1 MNNSGASSGGPARS
15 DGAPGSPPEI
25 SATGWKAALKR
36 ASKKSKA
43 DRVPMMAGSITYH
56 SFLGLF
62 PALIALIG
70 VMQLVGVSTSF
81 VTKLINGLGKA
92 LPQGASSVFA
102 TALEAAHRRTTG
114 ALGVTIIAI
123 AVALWS
129 SSSATAALE
138 TGMDVAYEVPAERK
152 FLAKRGMA
160 LVLLVVLGVFGGIAA
175 ALIVFAAPLG
185 TLIQHHIGLSHSVFL
200 PIWTALRWVA
210 TVLVLVVLMAVIYRL
225 APNRPSPSFKWL
237 SVGGIFATLVWLA
250 ASLALSFYVSS
261 FGSYSKTYG
270 ALAGVA
276 VLLLWFYITAYAVL
290 FGAQLNAE
298 LERQAVLEGGST
310 QGSPPARRLST
321 SNS

>member
-1 MNNSGASSGGPARS
+1 
-15 DGAPGSPPEI
+15 
-25 SATGWKAALKR
+25 
-36 ASKKSKA
+36 
-43 DRVPMMAGSITYH
+43 MMAGSITYH

-114 ALGVTIIAI
+114 ALGVTIIAV
-123 AVALWS
+123 AVSLWS

-138 TGMDVAYEVPAERK
+138 IGMDVAYEVPVERK

-160 LVLLVVLGVFGGIAA
+160 LLLLVVLGVFGGIAA

-200 PIWTALRWVA
+200 PIWTVVRWVA
-210 TVLVLVVLMAVIYRL
+210 TLLVLVALMAVIYRL

-237 SVGGIFATLVWLA
+237 SVGGIFATAVWLL

-276 VLLLWFYITAYAVL
+276 VLLLWFYITSYAVL

-298 LERQAVLEGGST
+298 LERQATLEGGGST
-310 QGSPPARRLST
+310 VGQPPAGAVSAPAR
-321 SNS
+321 